1 MDDGSTGTVGD
12 RWCARGNQNDH
23 FDRNP
28 SADISTSAAGAVDL
42 DETDGI
48 TLSDVDTNDG
58 TITVDAG
65 GAITATDVVTAGGSG
80 DSVTLSTTTG
90 GVVATLV
97 TGADAV
103 SITAT
108 AGDITVGAITATGGT
123 LGVTAT
129 AGSINDA
136 ADDNTAD
143 FTAGGLITL
152 TAQDEIGVLGSG
164 SDTTFE
170 FAASSSVDVSAQ
182 LEQERL
188 TWTDWEH

>member
-1 MDDGSTGTVGD
+1 M
-12 RWCARGNQNDH
+12 
-23 FDRNP
+23 
-28 SADISTSAAGAVDL
+28 
-42 DETDGI
+42 
-48 TLSDVDTNDG
+48 DTNDG
-58 TITVDAG
+58 SIAVDLG
-65 GAITATDVVTAGGSG
+65 GAITATDVVAAGGSG

-103 SITAT
+103 AITAT

-136 ADDNTAD
+136 ADDHTAD

-164 SDTTFE
+164 SDT
-170 FAASSSVDVSAQ
+170 D
-182 LEQERL
+182 LELQQGLGRCIC
-188 TWTDWEH
+188 WNRSD